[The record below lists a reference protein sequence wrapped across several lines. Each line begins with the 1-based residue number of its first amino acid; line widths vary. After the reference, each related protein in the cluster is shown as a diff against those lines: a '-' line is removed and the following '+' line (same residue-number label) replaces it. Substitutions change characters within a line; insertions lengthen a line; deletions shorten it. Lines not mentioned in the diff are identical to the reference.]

1 MSIKNNFLKKSIDK
15 SQIIAII
22 ETVIIT
28 TFGVIQ
34 I

>member
-15 SQIIAII
+15 SQIIGII